1 MIKEKLNWKAFWT
14 IRRYDSKYFEERYD
28 GLVLPKPQRK
38 EDVSHIDHNIL
49 VNEGITLVLQL
60 IGGTAAP
67 TQWDNANASLGVG
80 NSATAEAATDTDLIG
95 ASKLFRTME
104 TGYPSIAAQTI
115 TWRAIFEDGVAEF
128 AWEEFTVVNG
138 ADDTAGTMLN
148 RVTSAEGTKT
158 AGQTWTL
165 DLDVTLS

>member
-1 MIKEKLNWKAFWT
+1 M
-14 IRRYDSKYFEERYD
+14 
-28 GLVLPKPQRK
+28 
-38 EDVSHIDHNIL
+38 L

-67 TQWDNANASLGVG
+67 TQWDNTNANIGVG
-80 NSATAEAATDTDLIG
+80 NSSTAEAAGDTDLIG
-95 ASKLFRTME
+95 ASTLFRGME
-104 TGYPSIAAQTI
+104 AGYPSIAGQTI
-115 TWRAIFEDGVAEF
+115 TWRAVFEDGVAEF

-148 RVTSAEGTKT
+148 RVTSSQGTKA
-158 AGQTWTL
+158 AGQTWTI